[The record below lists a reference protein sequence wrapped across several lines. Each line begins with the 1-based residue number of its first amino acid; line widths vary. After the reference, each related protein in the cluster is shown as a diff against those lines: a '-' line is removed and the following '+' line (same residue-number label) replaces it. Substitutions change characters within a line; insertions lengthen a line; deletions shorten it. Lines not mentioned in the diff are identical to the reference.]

1 MFINLYIFLHLKM
14 RSEIIEPSLESNL
27 KSNVNRESC
36 MRLHKL
42 FQNSQSVLKICS
54 LRVTCTIDF
63 QHWLAIEIRL
73 EIQFEIHARSL
84 ARGSAR
90 FFGRSFICDL

>member
-1 MFINLYIFLHLKM
+1 M
-14 RSEIIEPSLESNL
+14 RPEIIEPSLEPNL

-42 FQNSQSVLKICS
+42 FQNSQSMKIYS

-73 EIQFEIHARSL
+73 EIQLEIRLDANACSICTRGL

-90 FFGRSFICDL
+90 LSERSLMCDH